1 MGQCKFSVWN
11 GFSLAPLCTDVYC
24 SVSHGMKCTQWITR
38 QNATMQVWTEK
49 ETWDALN
56 KKYILNINIMEWKTY
71 KRNNKR
77 ECKNGCFNWPEP
89 KCFPKCE
96 GLVAN
101 SIFPLALSFYFY
113 VRIPSRRA
121 ALTLT
126 KLPQDNRCMN
136 MFIDAHKY
144 NCALW
149 LFACLSL
156 FPQELFHSEDWRSFF
171 LSVTDW
177 QSDLADVACGH
188 EQQIQQWYS
197 WVWSSGIASVPR
209 RHKGPLSCSSL
220 TPLQGSGDVGC
231 FAVGLIGGNAAFL
244 WVSEGKPGQ
253 NLRPACPHR
262 SRAGYLA
269 EGGCFLI
276 HGCW

>member
-1 MGQCKFSVWN
+1 MIGQCKFSVWN

-156 FPQELFHSEDWRSFF
+156 FPQ
-171 LSVTDW
+171 
-177 QSDLADVACGH
+177 
-188 EQQIQQWYS
+188 
-197 WVWSSGIASVPR
+197 
-209 RHKGPLSCSSL
+209 
-220 TPLQGSGDVGC
+220 
-231 FAVGLIGGNAAFL
+231 
-244 WVSEGKPGQ
+244 
-253 NLRPACPHR
+253 
-262 SRAGYLA
+262 
-269 EGGCFLI
+269 
-276 HGCW
+276 